1 MQFPTGK
8 CTSENKKP
16 DFHTEI
22 AFSKTKKRNSR
33 PGNALSEKKSPFP
46 DRENHFLKQK
56 MHFPA
61 GKRISENK
69 NHPFRYR
76 NEATVCSST
85 PLSASNFSTNSRKAP
100 SPPRTRVT

>member
-1 MQFPTGK
+1 MHFPKKKARFPAGK
-8 CTSENKKP
+8 TISGNK
-16 DFHTEI
+16 
-22 AFSKTKKRNSR
+22 
-33 PGNALSEKKSPFP
+33 
-46 DRENHFLKQK
+46 K

-69 NHPFRYR
+69 NRLFRYR